1 MATRTNENKRNSD
14 NSSKPEADDPVEW
27 AGYFWGQNGFPDGE
41 RFLAVASI
49 LRTHQLI
56 TGRMERTLKPFGLA
70 TNSYLL
76 LLTIQLSDSGARLLS
91 HLAARI
97 MVHPTTITLLADRLE
112 RDGLLRREPH
122 PTDRRATFAKITP
135 AGSALVREATQAL
148 DGIDF
153 GLTSLSKATSKELI
167 NILQKVRQDLG
178 DPDLV

>member
-1 MATRTNENKRNSD
+1 MVARTSD
-14 NSSKPEADDPVEW
+14 NNKPKPELDDPVEW

-41 RFLAVASI
+41 RFLAMASI

-70 TNSYLL
+70 TNAYLL

-135 AGSALVREATQAL
+135 AGSALVREATLAL
-148 DGIDF
+148 DSMDF
-153 GLTSLSKATSKELI
+153 GLSSLTKTTSKDLM

-178 DPDLV
+178 DKDHLV